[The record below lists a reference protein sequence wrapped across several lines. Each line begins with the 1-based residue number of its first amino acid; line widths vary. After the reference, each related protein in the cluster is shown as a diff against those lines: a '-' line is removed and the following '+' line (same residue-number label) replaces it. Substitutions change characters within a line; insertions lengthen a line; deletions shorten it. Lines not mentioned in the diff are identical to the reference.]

1 MTEGIPWF
9 LLTNT
14 STSSLL
20 KPETFKWTSKVQA
33 IHLSN
38 ITNYKDIIKYQCL
51 KICWFVNLLRRLFC
65 KVFLCYT
72 MTLICFWHTKNS
84 LLALL
89 INIKKFSISFKY
101 FPSVHHMKTWWCL
114 CACVSLLHNASRL
127 IGVYTAQVLTSLPS
141 RESSHSWQCMT
152 FHIPALICSSL
163 ASCLTL
169 LFRRNRNS
177 RLWWEEL
184 SGSCSSDS
192 RINGWAKWRQLQ
204 SKNSVVTEVDLRLLG
219 SSSFSSWIWEIVYF
233 EHI

>member
-1 MTEGIPWF
+1 
-9 LLTNT
+9 
-14 STSSLL
+14 
-20 KPETFKWTSKVQA
+20 
-33 IHLSN
+33 
-38 ITNYKDIIKYQCL
+38 
-51 KICWFVNLLRRLFC
+51 
-65 KVFLCYT
+65 
-72 MTLICFWHTKNS
+72 MTLICFWNTNNS
-84 LLALL
+84 LLTLL
-89 INIKKFSISFKY
+89 IKSENSLYLLNIFLLSI
-101 FPSVHHMKTWWCL
+101 TWI

-127 IGVYTAQVLTSLPS
+127 IGVCTAQVLTSLPS
-141 RESSHSWQCMT
+141 RESSHSWQYMT